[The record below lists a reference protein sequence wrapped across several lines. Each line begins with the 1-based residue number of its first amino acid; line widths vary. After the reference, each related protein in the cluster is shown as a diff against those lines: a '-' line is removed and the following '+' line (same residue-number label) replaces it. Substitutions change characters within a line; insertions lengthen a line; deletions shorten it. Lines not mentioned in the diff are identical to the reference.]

1 MKKNMKNEINNNYNN
16 KSNNNKDNKT
26 AVRNFLVENI
36 PASLR
41 IVILMMIVTGIGY
54 PISLVVIGEIALPYQ
69 SQGSQIVWNDNVIG
83 SDLIAQEFTYEKF
96 FQSRASTD
104 SASTVDP
111 HITPESAY
119 EQIAN
124 VSKATKIPENVLKTI
139 IDLNIER
146 NKVTNLVVFAP
157 KYVNVLEVNLELV
170 KQYPEIYSIKTEV
183 IGNTDR
189 T

>member
-1 MKKNMKNEINNNYNN
+1 MINDDDNNNR
-16 KSNNNKDNKT
+16 T
-26 AVRNFLVENI
+26 TIRNFLSKNL
-36 PASLR
+36 PASIR
-41 IVILMMIVTGIGY
+41 IVILMMLVTGIGY

-69 SQGSQIVWNDNVIG
+69 SQGSQIVWNDKVIG
-83 SDLIAQEFTYEKF
+83 SKLVAQEFTSAKF
-96 FQSRASTD
+96 FHSRPLAD

-119 EQIAN
+119 QQIAN

-146 NKVTNLVVFAP
+146 NKVTNLIVFAP
-157 KYVNVLEVNLELV
+157 KYVNVFELNFELV
-170 KQYPEIYSIKTEV
+170 KQYPEIYSIKTESV
-183 IGNTDR
+183 KNTDM

>member
-1 MKKNMKNEINNNYNN
+1 MKYETNNN
-16 KSNNNKDNKT
+16 KSNNNKYNII
-26 AVRNFLVENI
+26 AIRNFLVENL

-41 IVILMMIVTGIGY
+41 IVIIMMIVTGIGY
-54 PISLVVIGEIALPYQ
+54 PISLAIIGEIALPYQ
-69 SQGSQIVWNDNVIG
+69 SKGSQIVWNDQVVG
-83 SDLIAQEFTYEKF
+83 SDFLAQEFTSAKF
-96 FQSRASTD
+96 FHSRPSVD

-119 EQIAN
+119 EQIGN
-124 VSKATKIPENVLKTI
+124 VSRATKIPENVLKTI

-170 KQYPEIYSIKTEV
+170 NQYPEVYSLKTEV
-183 IGNTDR
+183 IENIDR